1 MDHKKSIDKINKLY
15 DDLNYFDIYGGSV
28 IIFFI
33 LIIIL
38 IIVCSYISV
47 LTNIQPIKDNWA
59 VERCNPKIIPF
70 AGFINKPDNATII
83 EFTQFNFNYC
93 MQNILT
99 SITGNAV
106 EPLTYITAGLTAM
119 YSEIADSLN
128 SVRVIISNIRT
139 NIESIAKEIMG
150 RILNI
155 MTPIQ
160 TMLISFV
167 DFAEKVQGIF
177 VSGIYTSFSVYYTL
191 QSVLGAIL
199 QFIVMILMILA
210 GLLVGMWIVPFTW
223 PAAITGTMVFL
234 SISIPLLI
242 IMVFM
247 NKVMHIQI
255 NSPIPSLGQCFDKNT
270 QILLNDGT
278 FKIIEKINVGDIL
291 ANNNIITA
299 KLKLDATN
307 VDMFLLGNTKVSGS
321 HQTFFKGKWIF
332 VKDHPFRIPILN
344 YKEDYIYCLNTSL
357 KTITIDNILFS
368 DWDEVFDDEKEEL
381 FINLP
386 IKNVENIHK
395 FYDGGFFFG
404 TKIEF
409 ENGESREICD
419 VNVGDILKN
428 GEKVYGI
435 VEVYNNL
442 GQNEYNQYNLCG
454 INVYP
459 IIYNQS
465 PILEKEKEKEK
476 VEKKLLNNHTKNLY
490 HLLTDKNYFSVNNIK
505 YYHYNSCIELF
516 LEKYRG
522 KLLSMK
528 YV

>member
-1 MDHKKSIDKINKLY
+1 MNNPSSISNSTSKINKLY
-15 DDLNYFDIYGGSV
+15 NDLNYYDLYGGSV

-38 IIVCSYISV
+38 LLVLAYASV
-47 LTNIQPIKDNWA
+47 MTNIQPIKDNWA
-59 VERCNPKIIPF
+59 VERCNPKVIPF
-70 AGFINKPDNATII
+70 AGFINKPENSTII
-83 EFTQFNFNYC
+83 EFTEFNFNYC

-99 SITGNAV
+99 SVTGTAV
-106 EPLTYITAGLTAM
+106 NPLTYITSGLTAV
-119 YSEIADSLN
+119 YNEIAETLN

-139 NIESIAKEIMG
+139 NIDKITQEIMG
-150 RILNI
+150 RLLNI

-160 TMLISFV
+160 TILISFI
-167 DFAEKVQGIF
+167 DITQKAQGIF
-177 VSGIYTSFSVYYTL
+177 VTGLYTSLGLYYTV
-191 QSVLGAIL
+191 QSALGA
-199 QFIVMILMILA
+199 FIQVVIDMILILGGIIIVLWFIPSFWPIA
-210 GLLVGMWIVPFTW
+210 IASTLTYLLTSTV
-223 PAAITGTMVFL
+223 
-234 SISIPLLI
+234 LI
-242 IMVFM
+242 IIIDFM
-247 NKVMHIQI
+247 HRQMGIEV
-255 NSPIPSLGQCFDKNT
+255 NSPIPMPGSCFDKNT
-270 QILLNDGT
+270 WLLMNDGT
-278 FKIIEKINVGDIL
+278 FKIIEKVNVGDIL

-332 VKDHPFRIPILN
+332 VKDHPYRIPILN
-344 YKEDYIYCLNTSL
+344 YKENYIYCLNTSL

-368 DWDEVFDDEKEEL
+368 DWDEVFEEEKEEL

-386 IKNVENIHK
+386 IKTTDNIHNY
-395 FYDGGFFFG
+395 YDGGFFFD
-404 TKIEF
+404 TKIDF
-409 ENGESREICD
+409 ENGESREIYK

-435 VEVYNNL
+435 VEVWNNNL
-442 GQNEYNQYNLCG
+442 GQNEYNQNNVCG
-454 INVYP
+454 INIYP
-459 IIYNQS
+459 IIYNQL
-465 PILEKEKEKEK
+465 PILENKENKENTTRNSKII
-476 VEKKLLNNHTKNLY
+476 Y
-490 HLLTDKNYFSVNNIK
+490 HLLTDKKYFTVENIK